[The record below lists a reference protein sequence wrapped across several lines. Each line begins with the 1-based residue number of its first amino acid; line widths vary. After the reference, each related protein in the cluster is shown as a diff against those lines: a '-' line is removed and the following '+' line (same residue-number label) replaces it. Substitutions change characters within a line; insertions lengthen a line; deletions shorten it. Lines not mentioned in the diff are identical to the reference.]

1 MNKITKVKM
10 ASVATTDLYD
20 LQPAEKLIAKHEVL
34 SYLYHCTFGGAQ
46 LIIDEGVFCP
56 TLTNASPLLLMHD
69 LIMYLR
75 WSRRARER

>member
-56 TLTNASPLLLMHD
+56 TLTNASPLLLKAID
-69 LIMYLR
+69 FKSSDRVLDVF
-75 WSRRARER
+75 